1 MIEIFKYDDITLGV
15 TPIEADPDRT
25 RTEREHAAVR
35 AIIARFF
42 GVDARIGHSDTG
54 APYLVG
60 REDISLTVS
69 HSRDY
74 AAVAFS
80 SERTIGVDIEQWR
93 EQLLRVAPRVLS
105 ESEMAVYGVSSDLL
119 LRAWTMK
126 EALYKAALTPGL
138 DFRRDITLPS
148 HPASTAATVAG
159 RPYTIIATL
168 TIAPD
173 TLTLVAEDKGQSS
186 I

>member
-1 MIEIFKYDDITLGV
+1 MIEVFKYDDITLGV
-15 TPIEADPDRT
+15 APITADAGQT
-25 RTEREHAAVR
+25 RAEREHAAVGD
-35 AIIARFF
+35 IIARFF
-42 GVDARIGHSDTG
+42 GVDARVGHRDSG

-80 SERTIGVDIEQWR
+80 AAHTVGVDIEQWR
-93 EQLLRVAPRVLS
+93 EQLVRVAPRVLS
-105 ESEMAVYGVSSDLL
+105 ESEMAVYGVSSNLL

-168 TIAPD
+168 TIAPH
-173 TLTLVAEDKGQSS
+173 TLTLVAEG
-186 I
+186 

>member
-25 RTEREHAAVR
+25 RTEREHAAVGD
-35 AIIARFF
+35 IIARFF
-42 GVDARIGHSDTG
+42 GADARVGHHDSG
-54 APYLVG
+54 VPYLVG
-60 REDISLTVS
+60 REDISLSVS

-173 TLTLVAEDKGQSS
+173 TLTLVAEG
-186 I
+186 

>member
-1 MIEIFKYDDITLGV
+1 MIEVFKYDNITLGV
-15 TPIEADPDRT
+15 TPIKADPGRT
-25 RTEREHAAVR
+25 RTERERAAVR
-35 AIIARFF
+35 AIITHFF
-42 GVDARIGHSDTG
+42 GADTIVGHRDTG

-60 REDISLTVS
+60 REDISLTIS

-80 SERTIGVDIEQWR
+80 SERSVGVDIEQWR
-93 EQLLRVAPRVLS
+93 EQLMRVAQRVLS
-105 ESEMAVYGVSSDLL
+105 ESEMAAYGASGALL

-138 DFRRDITLPS
+138 DFRRDIALPP

-173 TLTLVAEDKGQSS
+173 TITLVAEG
-186 I
+186 

>member
-1 MIEIFKYDDITLGV
+1 MIEIFKYDDITLGI
-15 TPIEADPDRT
+15 TPIEADPGRT
-25 RTEREHAAVR
+25 RTEREHVAVGD
-35 AIIARFF
+35 IIARFF
-42 GVDARIGHSDTG
+42 GVDARIGHRDTG

-80 SERTIGVDIEQWR
+80 AERTIGVDIEQWR
-93 EQLLRVAPRVLS
+93 EQLVRVAPRVLS
-105 ESEMAVYGVSSDLL
+105 ESEMAIYGVSSDLL
-119 LRAWTMK
+119 LRAWTIK

-138 DFRRDITLPS
+138 DFRRDIMLPP
-148 HPASTAATVAG
+148 HPASTAATVSG

-173 TLTLVAEDKGQSS
+173 TLTLVAEG
-186 I
+186 

>member
-1 MIEIFKYDDITLGV
+1 MIEVFKYDDITLGV
-15 TPIEADPDRT
+15 TPIEADPGRT
-25 RTEREHAAVR
+25 RTEREHAAVG

-42 GVDARIGHSDTG
+42 GADAIVGHRDTG

-80 SERTIGVDIEQWR
+80 TRRTIGIDIEQWR
-93 EQLLRVAPRVLS
+93 EQLVRVAPRVLS

-126 EALYKAALTPGL
+126 EALYKAALTPAL
-138 DFRRDITLPS
+138 DFRRDIMLPP
-148 HPASTAATVAG
+148 HPASTAATVGG

-168 TIAPD
+168 PLATN
-173 TLTLVAEDKGQSS
+173 TLTLVAEG
-186 I
+186 

>member
-25 RTEREHAAVR
+25 RTEREHAAVGD
-35 AIIARFF
+35 IIARFF
-42 GVDARIGHSDTG
+42 GADARVDHHDSGV
-54 APYLVG
+54 PYLVG
-60 REDISLTVS
+60 REDISLSVS

-173 TLTLVAEDKGQSS
+173 TLTLVAEG
-186 I
+186 

>member
-1 MIEIFKYDDITLGV
+1 MIEVFKYDDITLGV
-15 TPIEADPDRT
+15 TPIENGPGRT
-25 RTEREHAAVR
+25 RTERERAAVR
-35 AIIARFF
+35 AIITHFF
-42 GVDARIGHSDTG
+42 GADTIVGHRDTG

-60 REDISLTVS
+60 RENISLTVS

-74 AAVAFS
+74 AAIAFS
-80 SERTIGVDIEQWR
+80 TRRTIGVDIEQWR
-93 EQLLRVAPRVLS
+93 EQLVRVAPRVLS

-138 DFRRDITLPS
+138 DFRRDIALPS
-148 HPASTAATVAG
+148 DPASTAATVTG
-159 RPYTIIATL
+159 RPYTIIASL

-173 TLTLVAEDKGQSS
+173 TLTLVTEG
-186 I
+186 

>member
-25 RTEREHAAVR
+25 RTERERAAVGD
-35 AIIARFF
+35 IIARFF
-42 GVDARIGHSDTG
+42 GADARVGHHDSG
-54 APYLVG
+54 VPYLVG
-60 REDISLTVS
+60 REDISLSVS

-74 AAVAFS
+74 AAIAFS
-80 SERTIGVDIEQWR
+80 IRRTIGVDIEQWR
-93 EQLLRVAPRVLS
+93 EQLVRVAPRVLS

-138 DFRRDITLPS
+138 DFRRDIALPS
-148 HPASTAATVAG
+148 DPASTAATATG
-159 RPYTIIATL
+159 RPYTIIASL

-173 TLTLVAEDKGQSS
+173 TLTLVAEG
-186 I
+186 

>member
-1 MIEIFKYDDITLGV
+1 MIEIFKYDDIKLGI
-15 TPIEADPDRT
+15 TPIEADPGRT
-25 RTEREHAAVR
+25 RTERERAAVG

-42 GVDARIGHSDTG
+42 GADAIVGHRDTG

-80 SERTIGVDIEQWR
+80 AERTIGVDIEQWR

-105 ESEMAVYGVSSDLL
+105 ESELGVYASSPALL

-138 DFRRDITLPS
+138 DFRRDIMLPP

-173 TLTLVAEDKGQSS
+173 TLTLVAEE
-186 I
+186 

>member
-25 RTEREHAAVR
+25 RTEREHAAVGD
-35 AIIARFF
+35 IIARFF
-42 GVDARIGHSDTG
+42 GADARVGHRDSG
-54 APYLVG
+54 VPYLVG
-60 REDISLTVS
+60 REDISLSVS

-173 TLTLVAEDKGQSS
+173 TLTLVAEG
-186 I
+186 

>member
-1 MIEIFKYDDITLGV
+1 MIEIFKYDDITLGI
-15 TPIEADPDRT
+15 TPIEADPGRT
-25 RTEREHAAVR
+25 RTEREHAAVG

-42 GVDARIGHSDTG
+42 GAEAIVGHRDTG

-80 SERTIGVDIEQWR
+80 TRRTIGVDIEQWR

-105 ESEMAVYGVSSDLL
+105 ESEMAVYGVSSNLL

-138 DFRRDITLPS
+138 DFRRDIMLPP

-168 TIAPD
+168 TIAPH
-173 TLTLVAEDKGQSS
+173 TLTLVAEG
-186 I
+186 

>member
-1 MIEIFKYDDITLGV
+1 MIEIFKYDDITLGI
-15 TPIEADPDRT
+15 TPIEADPGRT
-25 RTEREHAAVR
+25 RTEREHAAVGD
-35 AIIARFF
+35 IIARFF
-42 GVDARIGHSDTG
+42 GVDARIGHRDTG

-80 SERTIGVDIEQWR
+80 TRRTIGIDIEQWR

-126 EALYKAALTPGL
+126 EALYKAALTRGL
-138 DFRRDITLPS
+138 DFRRDIMLPS

-173 TLTLVAEDKGQSS
+173 TLTLVAEG
-186 I
+186 

>member
-1 MIEIFKYDDITLGV
+1 MIEIFKYDDITLGI
-15 TPIEADPDRT
+15 TPIEADPGRT
-25 RTEREHAAVR
+25 RTEREHAAVGN
-35 AIIARFF
+35 IIARFF
-42 GVDARIGHSDTG
+42 GVDASIGHSDTG

-80 SERTIGVDIEQWR
+80 AERTVGVDIEQWR

-105 ESEMAVYGVSSDLL
+105 ESEMAVYGISSDLL

-138 DFRRDITLPS
+138 DFRRDIMLPP

-168 TIAPD
+168 TIAPHI
-173 TLTLVAEDKGQSS
+173 LTLVAEG
-186 I
+186 

>member
-1 MIEIFKYDDITLGV
+1 MIEIFKYDDITLGI
-15 TPIEADPDRT
+15 TPIEADPGRT
-25 RTEREHAAVR
+25 RTEREHAAVGD
-35 AIIARFF
+35 IIARFF
-42 GVDARIGHSDTG
+42 GVDARIGHRDTG

-74 AAVAFS
+74 AAIAFS
-80 SERTIGVDIEQWR
+80 TRRTIGVDIEQWR
-93 EQLLRVAPRVLS
+93 EQLMRVAPRVLS
-105 ESEMAVYGVSSDLL
+105 ESEMAVYSVSSDLL
-119 LRAWTMK
+119 LHAWTMK

-138 DFRRDITLPS
+138 DFRRDIMLPS

-159 RPYTIIATL
+159 RPFTIIATL

-173 TLTLVAEDKGQSS
+173 TLTLVAEG
-186 I
+186 

>member
-1 MIEIFKYDDITLGV
+1 MIEVFKYDDITLGV

-25 RTEREHAAVR
+25 RTERERAAVS
-35 AIIARFF
+35 ALIALFF
-42 GVDARIGHSDTG
+42 GADTRIGHHDSG

-60 REDISLTVS
+60 QENISLTVS

-80 SERTIGVDIEQWR
+80 AERIVGVDIEQWR
-93 EQLLRVAPRVLS
+93 EQLVRVAPRVLS
-105 ESEMAVYGVSSDLL
+105 ESEMAFYTASPALL

-173 TLTLVAEDKGQSS
+173 TLTLVAEG
-186 I
+186 

>member
-1 MIEIFKYDDITLGV
+1 MIEVFKYDDITLGV
-15 TPIEADPDRT
+15 TPIEDGPGRT
-25 RTEREHAAVR
+25 RTEREHAAVG
-35 AIIARFF
+35 AIITHFF
-42 GVDARIGHSDTG
+42 GADTIVGHRDTG

-80 SERTIGVDIEQWR
+80 AERTVGVDIEQWR
-93 EQLLRVAPRVLS
+93 EQLVRVAPRVLS

-138 DFRRDITLPS
+138 DFRRDIMLPP
-148 HPASTAATVAG
+148 HPASTVATVAG
-159 RPYTIIATL
+159 RPYTIIASL

-173 TLTLVAEDKGQSS
+173 TLTLVAEG
-186 I
+186 

>member
-25 RTEREHAAVR
+25 RTEREHAAVGD
-35 AIIARFF
+35 IIARFF
-42 GVDARIGHSDTG
+42 GADARVGHRDSG

-60 REDISLTVS
+60 REDISLSVS

-148 HPASTAATVAG
+148 HPASTAATVTG

-173 TLTLVAEDKGQSS
+173 TLTLVAEG
-186 I
+186 

>member
-1 MIEIFKYDDITLGV
+1 MIEVFKYDDITLGV
-15 TPIEADPDRT
+15 TPIKADPGRT
-25 RTEREHAAVR
+25 RTEREHSAVE
-35 AIIARFF
+35 AIVKHFF
-42 GVDARIGHSDTG
+42 GSDASVGHRDTG

-74 AAVAFS
+74 AAIAFS
-80 SERTIGVDIEQWR
+80 TRRTVGVDIEQWR
-93 EQLLRVAPRVLS
+93 EQLVRVAPRVLS

-138 DFRRDITLPS
+138 DFRRDIALPP

-159 RPYTIIATL
+159 RPYSIIATL

-173 TLTLVAEDKGQSS
+173 TITLVAEG
-186 I
+186 

>member
-1 MIEIFKYDDITLGV
+1 MIEIFKYDDITLGI
-15 TPIEADPDRT
+15 TPIEADPGRM
-25 RTEREHAAVR
+25 RTEREHAAVG

-42 GVDARIGHSDTG
+42 GVDARVGHRDSG

-74 AAVAFS
+74 AAIAFS
-80 SERTIGVDIEQWR
+80 TRRTIGVDIEQWR

-105 ESEMAVYGVSSDLL
+105 ESEMAVYSVSSDLL

-148 HPASTAATVAG
+148 NPASTAATVSG

-168 TIAPD
+168 TITPD
-173 TLTLVAEDKGQSS
+173 TLTLVAEG
-186 I
+186 

>member
-1 MIEIFKYDDITLGV
+1 MMEIFKYDDIKLGI
-15 TPIEADPDRT
+15 TPIEADPGRT
-25 RTEREHAAVR
+25 RTEREHAAVG

-42 GVDARIGHSDTG
+42 GADAIVGHRDTG

-80 SERTIGVDIEQWR
+80 AERTAGVDIEQWR
-93 EQLLRVAPRVLS
+93 EQLVRVAPRVLS

-138 DFRRDITLPS
+138 DFRRDIMLPP
-148 HPASTAATVAG
+148 HPASTAATVGG

-168 TIAPD
+168 TIAPN
-173 TLTLVAEDKGQSS
+173 TLTLVAEG
-186 I
+186 

>member
-25 RTEREHAAVR
+25 RTEREHAAVGD
-35 AIIARFF
+35 IIARFF
-42 GVDARIGHSDTG
+42 GADARVGHRDSG

-60 REDISLTVS
+60 REDINLSVS

-74 AAVAFS
+74 AAIAFS
-80 SERTIGVDIEQWR
+80 TRHTIGVDIEQWR

-138 DFRRDITLPS
+138 DFRRDIMLPS

-168 TIAPD
+168 TIAPE
-173 TLTLVAEDKGQSS
+173 TLTLVAEG
-186 I
+186 

>member
-1 MIEIFKYDDITLGV
+1 MMEIFKYDDIKLGI
-15 TPIEADPDRT
+15 TPIEADPGRT
-25 RTEREHAAVR
+25 RTEREHAAVG

-42 GVDARIGHSDTG
+42 GADAIVGHRDTG

-74 AAVAFS
+74 AAIAFS
-80 SERTIGVDIEQWR
+80 TRRTVGVDIEQWR
-93 EQLLRVAPRVLS
+93 EQLVRVAPRVLS

-138 DFRRDITLPS
+138 DFRRDIGLPP

-173 TLTLVAEDKGQSS
+173 TITLVAEG
-186 I
+186 

>member
-1 MIEIFKYDDITLGV
+1 MIEVFKYDDITLGV
-15 TPIEADPDRT
+15 TPIGADPDRT
-25 RTEREHAAVR
+25 CTEREHAAVR

-42 GVDARIGHSDTG
+42 GTDAIVGHRDTG

-60 REDISLTVS
+60 REDINLTVS

-80 SERTIGVDIEQWR
+80 AAHTVGVDIEQWR
-93 EQLLRVAPRVLS
+93 EQLVRVAPRVLS
-105 ESEMAVYGVSSDLL
+105 ESEMAVYGASSDLL

-138 DFRRDITLPS
+138 DFRRDIVLPP
-148 HPASTAATVAG
+148 HPTSTAATVAG
-159 RPYTIIATL
+159 RPFTIITTHPLATN
-168 TIAPD
+168 
-173 TLTLVAEDKGQSS
+173 TLTLVAEG
-186 I
+186 

>member
-1 MIEIFKYDDITLGV
+1 MIEVFKYDNITLGV
-15 TPIEADPDRT
+15 TPIEADPGRT
-25 RTEREHAAVR
+25 RTEREHAAVGD
-35 AIIARFF
+35 IIARFF
-42 GVDARIGHSDTG
+42 GADACVGHRDSG

-60 REDISLTVS
+60 REDISLTIS

-80 SERTIGVDIEQWR
+80 AERTVGVDIEQWR
-93 EQLLRVAPRVLS
+93 EQLVRVAPRVLS
-105 ESEMAVYGVSSDLL
+105 ESEMAVYSATPALL

-138 DFRRDITLPS
+138 DFRRDIMLPPN
-148 HPASTAATVAG
+148 PASTDATVAG

-173 TLTLVAEDKGQSS
+173 TLTLVAEE
-186 I
+186 

>member
-1 MIEIFKYDDITLGV
+1 MIEIFKYYDITLGI
-15 TPIEADPDRT
+15 TPIEADPGRT
-25 RTEREHAAVR
+25 RTEREHAAVG

-42 GVDARIGHSDTG
+42 GVDARIGHRDTG

-74 AAVAFS
+74 AAIAFS
-80 SERTIGVDIEQWR
+80 TRRTIGVDIEQWR
-93 EQLLRVAPRVLS
+93 EQLVRVAPRVLS
-105 ESEMAVYGVSSDLL
+105 ESEMAIYGVSSDLL

-138 DFRRDITLPS
+138 DFRRDIMLPP

-173 TLTLVAEDKGQSS
+173 TLTLVAEG
-186 I
+186 